1 MRKMKVEYLNPF
13 ITGIYEILKQFGIG
27 EIRRGK
33 INLCKGGIKT
43 NSNAVII
50 GLTNDIN
57 GRVIYDMDMK
67 TSFNIAELIIGEK
80 RESFDEMVKSAI
92 GEFANM
98 VTGRA
103 ISILAEKGYKFK
115 ISPPTLFTG
124 NKMEISDINIPAL
137 VVPIECAL
145 GTITVNLALKGK

>member
-1 MRKMKVEYLNPF
+1 MKVEYLNPF
-13 ITGIYEILKQFGIG
+13 ITGTYEILKQLGIS
-27 EIRRGK
+27 ETKRGK
-33 INLCKGGIKT
+33 INLCKGGIKI
-43 NSNAVII
+43 NSSAVII
-50 GLTNDIN
+50 GLTGDIN
-57 GRVIYDMDMK
+57 GRVIYDMDIQ
-67 TSFNIAELIIGEK
+67 TSLNIAELIIGEK
-80 RESFDEMVKSAI
+80 RNSFDEMVKSAV

-137 VVPIECAL
+137 VVPIECEL
-145 GTITVNLALKGK
+145 GTIIVNLALRKK